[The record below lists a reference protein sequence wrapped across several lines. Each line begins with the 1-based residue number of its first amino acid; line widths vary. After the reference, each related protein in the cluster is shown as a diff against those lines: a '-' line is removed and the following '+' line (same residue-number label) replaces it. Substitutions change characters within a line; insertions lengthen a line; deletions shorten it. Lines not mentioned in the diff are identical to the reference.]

1 MVVDLPELDQLHKE
15 TASAVKNRWRELVQ
29 AVHEKGS
36 VAVTTHAKV
45 ELVLVDADTYRQI
58 SEGVAA
64 MKVRERG
71 VLDRLADDFEK
82 RLASMQEPGFAKK
95 VDAVFAGQGKLRSR
109 PKAGAAF

>member
-1 MVVDLPELDQLHKE
+1 MAN
-15 TASAVKNRWRELVQ
+15 TASIQALTAIAPNRR
-29 AVHEKGS
+29 
-36 VAVTTHAKV
+36 
-45 ELVLVDADTYRQI
+45 
-58 SEGVAA
+58 VAA